1 MHRVIPI
8 VFCILWSLNCFSQ
21 NRELTPIKDTLK
33 FKAKLI
39 SIAKQTNSIKCDFI
53 QEKNMSMI
61 SEKITSKGRFWYK
74 KDNKVRMEYSHP
86 FQYLIILNQNRIY
99 IKDQSKENT
108 ISTNGNKLFKQIS
121 NIISDCV
128 QGTILINP
136 EFKTNL
142 LESEN
147 AYYIEMFPSSK
158 GLKDFFKSINITVD
172 RINYTVSMV
181 ELIELSGDNTIISFL
196 NRENNTVIPDALFYI
211 K

>member
-1 MHRVIPI
+1 
-8 VFCILWSLNCFSQ
+8 
-21 NRELTPIKDTLK
+21 
-33 FKAKLI
+33 
-39 SIAKQTNSIKCDFI
+39 
-53 QEKNMSMI
+53 MSMI

-172 RINYTVSMV
+172 KINYTVSMV

-196 NRENNTVIPDALFYI
+196 NRENNTVIPGCVILY
-211 K
+211 